1 MSRVESL
8 QWQGRAELGQ
18 QLCTERNGNSGERE
32 HDHRAGEGGV
42 GHLAEKGGLRRADGI
57 PGQLILF
64 LLGSS
69 SGDVQRPS
77 LANRAQ
83 PSPCGQPAGQISFRA
98 GEAMGLWCS
107 LGRRALHSD
116 LKHFGKSQNKQEKP
130 NKLGLQLDTLVLSS
144 V

>member
-1 MSRVESL
+1 MSHVESL

-42 GHLAEKGGLRRADGI
+42 GHLAEKGGLRRADGV
-57 PGQLILF
+57 PGRLILF

-83 PSPCGQPAGQISFRA
+83 PSPCGQPAGQIPS
-98 GEAMGLWCS
+98 EQE
-107 LGRRALHSD
+107 RRWVCGAPWAEGPS
-116 LKHFGKSQNKQEKP
+116 
-130 NKLGLQLDTLVLSS
+130 TVI
-144 V
+144 